1 MPNNILPGS
10 RSDDFRATRAIGNL
24 GEITFECSSEVFRTI
39 KDYRREVKARFAEH
53 KLVMKTPALEFLG
66 ADTQEISFKMIFSA
80 SLGVNPREES
90 ARLQKMCTDGE
101 AVPLVLGS
109 EVIGEGLW
117 VVESVNESA
126 TAFDGRGNIILSEVD
141 VRLKEYSNGI

>member
-10 RSDDFRATRAIGNL
+10 RDDDFLFTRSIGSL
-24 GEITFECSSEVFRTI
+24 GSITFECSSEVFRTI
-39 KDYRREVKARFAEH
+39 KDYRREVKARYAEH
-53 KLVMKTPALEFLG
+53 KLIMKTPALEFLG
-66 ADTQEISFKMIFSA
+66 ADTGEISFRMIFSA
-80 SLGVNPREES
+80 SLGVNPKEES

-109 EVIGEGLW
+109 EVIGELW

-126 TAFDGRGNIILSEVD
+126 TAWNNKGDILLSEVD
-141 VRLKEYSNGI
+141 VRLKEYSNGV

>member
-10 RSDDFRATRAIGNL
+10 RDDDFRATRSIGNL

-39 KDYRREVKARFAEH
+39 KDYRREVKARYAEH
-53 KLVMKTPALEFLG
+53 KLIMKTPALEFLG
-66 ADTQEISFKMIFSA
+66 ADTGEISFKMIFSA

-109 EVIGEGLW
+109 EVIGELW

-126 TAFDGRGNIILSEVD
+126 TAWDNKGNILLSEVD

>member
-1 MPNNILPGS
+1 MANILPGS
-10 RSDDFRATRAIGNL
+10 RDDEFKATRSIGNL

-39 KDYRREVKARFAEH
+39 KNYRREVKARYAEH
-53 KLVMKTPALEFLG
+53 KLIMKTPALEFLG
-66 ADTQEISFKMIFSA
+66 ADTGEISFKMIFSA

-90 ARLQKMCTDGE
+90 ARLQKMCQEGQ

-109 EVIGEGLW
+109 EVIGELW

-141 VRLKEYSNGI
+141 VRLKEYSNGV